1 MFGFNMIV
9 SVAIWLSGGSI
20 SVLCSLNNL
29 WVQEAAEPAAQLINP
44 PLMVSD
50 TQQKGHRST

>member
-9 SVAIWLSGGSI
+9 SAAIWPSSVSI
-20 SVLCSLNNL
+20 SVLRSLNNL
-29 WVQEAAEPAAQLINP
+29 WVQEAAESAAQLINP

-50 TQQKGHRST
+50 TQQKGYRST